1 MAHALVSSFKKA
13 QKLPLGKSIFSRIV
27 CMKAPYF
34 SSIRPTIEVFE
45 PGNVEVSLPKRRAV
59 QNHIGTVHAI
69 AMCNA
74 CELAGGMATE
84 ITIPKDMR
92 WIPKGMTVKYLKKA
106 ETDLRAIAK
115 ITSVPKSGS
124 AYELIVP
131 VDVQDS
137 TGQVVMHADIT
148 MWVSPK
154 G

>member
-1 MAHALVSSFKKA
+1 MANALVSA
-13 QKLPLGKSIFSRIV
+13 YQRAVKLPLGRNLFSRAV

-34 SSIRPTIEVFE
+34 SSIRPTIEAFE
-45 PGNVEVSLPKRRAV
+45 PGRVEVSFPKRRAV

-92 WIPKGMTVKYLKKA
+92 WIPKGMTVQYLKKA
-106 ETDLRAIAK
+106 ETDLRAVARIEPA
-115 ITSVPKSGS
+115 PKSGE

-131 VDVQDS
+131 VDVQD
-137 TGQVVMHADIT
+137 TGSQTVMHADIT
-148 MWVSPK
+148 MWISPK
-154 G
+154 N

>member
-1 MAHALVSSFKKA
+1 MAHALVNTYRRA
-13 QKLPLGKSIFSRIV
+13 VKLPMGRMIFSRTV

-34 SSIRPTIEVFE
+34 ASIRPTIEEFE
-45 PGNVEVSLPKRRAV
+45 PGHVAVSLPKRRAV

-92 WIPKGMTVKYLKKA
+92 WIPKGMTVQYLKKA
-106 ETDLRAIAK
+106 ETDLRAIAR
-115 ITSVPKSGS
+115 IESAPQSGP

-131 VDVQDS
+131 VDVQDKS
-137 TGQVVMHADIT
+137 GQVVMHADIT